1 MSEPT
6 TRESRSSI
14 ELHRHKDGT
23 YFWSIKIYFGD
34 DEDLGDVISA
44 LETTDR
50 RLRDH
55 HVVEVAHDR

>member
-6 TRESRSSI
+6 LQASRSSV
-14 ELHRHKDGT
+14 ELTRHKDGT
-23 YFWSIKIYFGD
+23 YYWTIKIYFGD

-44 LETTDR
+44 LETTDQ

-55 HVVEVAHDR
+55 HVVEVMHDR